1 MSIHN
6 GRAGIA
12 GALGA
17 AIAGCVAA
25 VPCSSARAAVVYS
38 GVVNIVVPAD
48 STGVY
53 LNVESGAHAG
63 AFTPA
68 PSGWDVNIWGT
79 SANSLGFFSGSTGTV
94 YMRQPGIGAGSNAA
108 NLALG
113 TMIGSS
119 ASFGTSPTATF
130 NTNTQGYWKY
140 GTTNILGFRFISD
153 QGGFRFGWARVL
165 VGADATSRAIVDYAY
180 ENTGGSLA
188 AGVVPGPGAIAVLAI
203 GLVQSRRRRR

>member
-1 MSIHN
+1 MSIHH

-17 AIAGCVAA
+17 AIAGCMAVA
-25 VPCSSARAAVVYS
+25 PCSSASAAVVYS
-38 GVVNIVVPAD
+38 GIVNIAAPAD
-48 STGVY
+48 SMGLY

-79 SANSLGFFSGSTGTV
+79 STNSFGFFSGSTGTV
-94 YMRQPGIGAGSNAA
+94 YMRQPGIGAGSTAA
-108 NLALG
+108 SLAHG
-113 TMIGSS
+113 TLIGSS
-119 ASFGTSPTATF
+119 ASFGTSPNATF
-130 NTNTQGYWKY
+130 NTGTQGYWSY
-140 GTTNILGFRFISD
+140 GTTNIVGFRFISD
-153 QGGFRFGWARVL
+153 QGGFRFGWARLL

-188 AGVVPGPGAIAVLAI
+188 AGVVPGPGAIAVLAL
-203 GLVQSRRRRR
+203 GLVHSRRRRS